1 MITIEQLQE
10 ENHELRVKN
19 KNLQGLVDTLSN
31 QLTTLISNSYS
42 LIKKAQSDTATS
54 IYHILYETCQRFFIK
69 DENNEE

>member
-31 QLTTLISNSYS
+31 QLTALISNSYS

-54 IYHILYETCQRFFIK
+54 IYRKLHEACEPFFIK
-69 DENNEE
+69 DENKEE